1 MQPGMGP
8 SQYLLHNVDRLALF
22 FFRWSIRKM
31 KSNHSSGGRWISGS
45 YSSDLG
51 IKGSAMDI
59 CVDGMYQAK
68 ILWSINNYKGM
79 RY

>member
-1 MQPGMGP
+1 
-8 SQYLLHNVDRLALF
+8 
-22 FFRWSIRKM
+22 M
-31 KSNHSSGGRWISGS
+31 KSRHSSGARWTSGI

-68 ILWSINNYKGM
+68 ILWSINSYMGM